1 MSPCGSK
8 IHQAERGGST
18 AREPRAVLRPE
29 PSGVHGSKV
38 TRARRADSSAIRETQ
53 DAKGRHSLVIG
64 PRGGTPMNVY
74 YRIRRSGET
83 IAVADSI
90 EQARTIVKESRPGTF
105 QIVEVREDPQTRS
118 HLKARNWGWMTHPD
132 DGPVILDPQ
141 PCTSQEIF
149 P

>member
-1 MSPCGSK
+1 MHPAPGEMSRCGSK

-38 TRARRADSSAIRETQ
+38 TRARRADSSVIRETQ
-53 DAKGRHSLVIG
+53 DARGRHSLVIG

-74 YRIRRSGET
+74 YRIRRSGES

-90 EQARTIVKESRPGTF
+90 AQARTIVKESQSCSGVSFSVSLGSSFSEFLWGQTDLVSLGSDRFSFSGVRP
-105 QIVEVREDPQTRS
+105 I
-118 HLKARNWGWMTHPD
+118 
-132 DGPVILDPQ
+132 
-141 PCTSQEIF
+141 
-149 P
+149 